1 MQLNVLRAP
10 CLPWTKGSA
19 IGRRMVREW
28 NKFLATPV
36 TKGVSLY
43 ITTYKKTTSKGHI
56 SCYACKYR
64 HLEAWSRTNTSNIKT
79 RKHNPK
85 LISLSSGWS
94 YTKAMQISREIVFLH
109 KLTTKY
115 IGTPFWWMLLAGK
128 KPTQNQKTAATTNKS
143 STDIWL

>member
-94 YTKAMQISREIVFLH
+94 YTKAMQISREIFLH

-128 KPTQNQKTAATTNKS
+128 KPTQNQKTAATNNKS